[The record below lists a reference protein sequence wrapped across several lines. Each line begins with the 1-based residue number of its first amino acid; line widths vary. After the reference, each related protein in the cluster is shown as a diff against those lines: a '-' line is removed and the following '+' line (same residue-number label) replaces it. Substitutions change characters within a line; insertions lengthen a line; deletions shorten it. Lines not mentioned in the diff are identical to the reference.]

1 MIKKLAIAAA
11 VLALIAA
18 IAAGIALNQLNGSYG
33 IFTSETVHHDTLA
46 LPDTRLRVSID
57 TLQLGA
63 DMVPYL
69 PENPPLPGWLPW
81 DLPSLLPKVL
91 PREVAVLGGSDFAD
105 GAYNLVVFVN
115 EQRGGP
121 ALPEYLNNQYQFQKQ
136 FPAVTWAPEGF
147 QLERRGVLSAQGHIP
162 LPLDLEDTIL
172 QTWSLDLPETPLT
185 LFGGHMAEAVVDNR
199 NGEII
204 TLIAALAPVW
214 NSSLEQM
221 KQNPQLDALL
231 TLLLDVTDI
240 RLAIDFKSTDILL
253 LQFRIHAAQSVGG
266 QLEFFI
272 PLAIP
277 MLSQQLQLQ
286 YGLTLESENEWN
298 PNDEVYTADLSI
310 IGVEEKLKEYFK
322 TVVPAAPAPQ

>member
-1 MIKKLAIAAA
+1 MLKKLAIVAA
-11 VLALIAA
+11 VLGVIAA
-18 IAAGIALNQLNGSYG
+18 VAAGITLNHLNGTYG
-33 IFTSETVHHDTLA
+33 IFTSETVGHDTFA

-91 PREVAVLGGSDFAD
+91 PREVAILGGSDYAD
-105 GAYNLVVFVN
+105 GAYNLTVFVN

-121 ALPEYLNNQYQFQKQ
+121 ALPEYLNNQYKFKQQ
-136 FPAVTWAPEGF
+136 FPAVEWAPEGF
-147 QLERRGVLSAQGHIP
+147 QLERRGVLSAQGKLP

-172 QTWSLDLPETPLT
+172 QTWSLELPDTPLT
-185 LFGGHMAEAVVDNR
+185 LFGDHMAEAVVDNR
-199 NGEII
+199 NGEIV
-204 TLIAALAPVW
+204 TLMGALAPVW
-214 NSSLEQM
+214 NSSLEEMQR
-221 KQNPQLDALL
+221 NPQIDALL
-231 TLLLDVTDI
+231 TMLADVSDI
-240 RLAIDFKSTDILL
+240 RLAVDFKTTDILL
-253 LQFRIHAAQSVGG
+253 LQFRIHAAQAVGG

-277 MLSQQLQLQ
+277 MLSQQLEVQ
-286 YGLTLESENEWN
+286 YGLTLESENKWN
-298 PNDEVYTADLSI
+298 PDEEVYTADLSI
-310 IGVEEKLKEYFK
+310 IGVEEKLTEYFK

>member
-1 MIKKLAIAAA
+1 MLKKLAIAAA
-11 VLALIAA
+11 VLGVLAA
-18 IAAGIALNQLNGSYG
+18 IAAGITLNHLDGTYG
-33 IFTSETVHHDTLA
+33 IFTSETVGHDTFA

-91 PREVAVLGGSDFAD
+91 PREVAILGGSDYAD
-105 GAYNLVVFVN
+105 GAYNLTVFVN

-121 ALPEYLNNQYQFQKQ
+121 ALPEYLNNQYKFQQQ
-136 FPAVTWAPEGF
+136 FPAVEWAPEGF
-147 QLERRGVLSAQGHIP
+147 QLERRGVLSAQGQLP

-172 QTWSLDLPETPLT
+172 QTWSLELPDTPLT
-185 LFGGHMAEAVVDNR
+185 LFGDHMAEAVVDNR
-199 NGEII
+199 NGEIV
-204 TLIAALAPVW
+204 TLMGALAPVW
-214 NSSLEQM
+214 NTSLEQM
-221 KQNPQLDALL
+221 QQNPQIDALL
-231 TLLLDVTDI
+231 TMLADVSDI
-240 RLAIDFKSTDILL
+240 RLAIDFKTTDIIL
-253 LQFRIHAAQSVGG
+253 LQFRIHAAQEVGG

-277 MLSQQLQLQ
+277 MLSQQLQVQ
-286 YGLTLESENEWN
+286 YGLTLESENKWN
-298 PNDEVYTADLSI
+298 PEEEVYTADLSV
-310 IGVEEKLKEYFK
+310 IGVEQKLKDYFK

>member
-1 MIKKLAIAAA
+1 MLKKLAIAAA
-11 VLALIAA
+11 VLGLIAA
-18 IAAGIALNQLNGSYG
+18 IAAGIALNQLNGTYG

-46 LPDTRLRVSID
+46 LPDTRLRVAID
-57 TLQLGA
+57 TLRLGA

-91 PREVAVLGGSDFAD
+91 PREVAILGGSDYAD
-105 GAYNLVVFVN
+105 GAYNLTVFVN

-121 ALPEYLNNQYQFQKQ
+121 ALPDYLNNQYQFQKQ
-136 FPAVTWAPEGF
+136 FPAVEWAPEGF
-147 QLERRGVLSAQGHIP
+147 QLERRGVLSAQGYIP
-162 LPLDLEDTIL
+162 LPLELEDTIL

-199 NGEII
+199 NGEIV
-204 TLIAALAPVW
+204 TLMAALAPVW

-231 TLLLDVTDI
+231 TLLVDVSDI
-240 RLAIDFKSTDILL
+240 RLAVDFKSTDVVL

-277 MLSQQLQLQ
+277 MLSQQLQVQ
-286 YGLTLESENEWN
+286 YGLTVESENKWN
-298 PNDEVYTADLSI
+298 PEEEVYTADLSI